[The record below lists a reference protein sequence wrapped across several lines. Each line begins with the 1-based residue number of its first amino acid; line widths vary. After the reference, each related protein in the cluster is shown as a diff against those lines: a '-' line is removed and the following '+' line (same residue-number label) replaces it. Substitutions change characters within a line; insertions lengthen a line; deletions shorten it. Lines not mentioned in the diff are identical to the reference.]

1 MTIDTSFFKSAK
13 CKSIKD
19 TNFFFSDHVSG
30 TNKAIAFC
38 QDCPVKTP
46 CGLYAIE
53 NNINHGVGGGL
64 SIRARAVI
72 RRNNKI
78 KSPQA
83 IV

>member
-1 MTIDTSFFKSAK
+1 MTSESFMRFAK
-13 CKSIKD
+13 CKTVQD

-53 NNINHGVGGGL
+53 NNIDHGVWGGL
-64 SIRARAVI
+64 SIRARVVI
-72 RRNNKI
+72 RRN
-78 KSPQA
+78 KSKNFLVPA
-83 IV
+83 K

>member
-13 CKSIKD
+13 CKAVKD

-46 CGLYAIE
+46 CALYAIE
-53 NNINHGVGGGL
+53 NNINHGVWGGL
-64 SIRARAVI
+64 SIRARFKLK
-72 RRNNKI
+72 REL
-78 KSPQA
+78 
-83 IV
+83 